1 MCGVQWASVGT
12 DPWGEGRDL
21 PSLLQQ
27 VSLKSR
33 RDSEGVPDELC
44 SLPRKRVDLF
54 SSLRLRKRGLSESEG
69 KEQEAQKEIR
79 TFLSNLKNKGESIL
93 SIWKVSTALHNFCIV
108 VLRPYY
114 RHFEE
119 KLNILH
125 TITSL

>member
-1 MCGVQWASVGT
+1 MCGVEWASVGT

-54 SSLRLRKRGLSESEG
+54 SSLRFRKRGLSESEG

-79 TFLSNLKNKGESIL
+79 TFLSNLKNKGESTL
-93 SIWKVSTALHNFCIV
+93 RNWKVFTALHNFS
-108 VLRPYY
+108 VLLYY
-114 RHFEE
+114 CS
-119 KLNILH
+119 KLY
-125 TITSL
+125 